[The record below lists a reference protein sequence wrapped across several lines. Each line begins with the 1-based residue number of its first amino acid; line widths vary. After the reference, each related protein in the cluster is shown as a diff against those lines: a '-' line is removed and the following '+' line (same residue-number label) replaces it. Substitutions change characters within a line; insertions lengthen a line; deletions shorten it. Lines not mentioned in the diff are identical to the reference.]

1 MTSTRE
7 PIEPDDV
14 YESVEWT
21 TGRRLPPCCRHG
33 RPGRRHVASRTAMD
47 ATHTARHYA
56 GNAARYAREGAT
68 RAAAPGGAVDWTEE
82 RLTRA
87 LDEVSG
93 RVPSRGERTDR
104 AFDTARS
111 TVVVGA
117 RRARKLLRG

>member
-21 TGRRLPPCCRHG
+21 TGRRL
-33 RPGRRHVASRTAMD
+33 RRAADTVARGAGTASRTAMD
-47 ATHTARHYA
+47 ATRTAKHHA

-82 RLTRA
+82 RLTRV
-87 LDEVSG
+87 LEEVSG
-93 RVPSRGERTDR
+93 RVPTRGERTDR

>member
-14 YESVEWT
+14 YESGEWT
-21 TGRRLPPCCRHG
+21 AGRRLRHAADTVARG
-33 RPGRRHVASRTAMD
+33 AGTASRTAVD
-47 ATHTARHYA
+47 ATRTARHYA
-56 GNAARYAREGAT
+56 GSAARYAREGAT

-82 RLTRA
+82 RLTRV
-87 LDEVSG
+87 LDDVSG
-93 RVPSRGERTDR
+93 RVPTSGERTDR

-117 RRARKLLRG
+117 RRARRLLRG

>member
-21 TGRRLPPCCRHG
+21 TGRRL
-33 RPGRRHVASRTAMD
+33 RRAADTVARGAGTASRTALD
-47 ATHTARHYA
+47 ATRTAKHHA

-82 RLTRA
+82 RLTRV
-87 LDEVSG
+87 LEEVSG
-93 RVPSRGERTDR
+93 RVPTRGERTDR